1 MSGPMRFRPATP
13 RPTRRL
19 TSGPTLRQRPR
30 RGLGALL
37 ALALGLGLAP
47 TAWAESPLPERRVV
61 LQADMDLPGGDLA
74 PIFQTTAD
82 ACVQL
87 CLANPDCQA
96 LTYNAR
102 SRACFPKAAA
112 GAPAPFVGA
121 QSGQVLATDPAA
133 LAAVA
138 ARTEGTAGWLRPD
151 DLTAARRQAEGLGTL
166 YPGSGE
172 PLDVLRG

>member
-1 MSGPMRFRPATP
+1 MSGPMRFRPAAP
-13 RPTRRL
+13 RPKPDARPL
-19 TSGPTLRQRPR
+19 SRPR

-37 ALALGLGLAP
+37 ALTLGLGIAP

-112 GAPAPFVGA
+112 GAP
-121 QSGQVLATDPAA
+121 
-133 LAAVA
+133 
-138 ARTEGTAGWLRPD
+138 
-151 DLTAARRQAEGLGTL
+151 
-166 YPGSGE
+166 
-172 PLDVLRG
+172 